1 MIWLAFPGGTA
12 GSIRY
17 RELDRMKEKL
27 QHLMIK
33 QHIHWRDPK
42 STYSSSGH
50 RFRAIVSKEESI
62 EQKAMSIM
70 VKPVEK
76 ILVRYERVPRDFFNL
91 LEPAYVISNSRT
103 SSPIFSNSNG
113 KRDNYSSSRQIH
125 GGVFLILARYLSH
138 ERWLWNLKVA
148 MDRQSSA
155 AAIPLSPSAVVR
167 IHSTLVRTRLLQGF
181 YFAHSKNGIQGCANG

>member
-1 MIWLAFPGGTA
+1 
-12 GSIRY
+12 
-17 RELDRMKEKL
+17 
-27 QHLMIK
+27 
-33 QHIHWRDPK
+33 
-42 STYSSSGH
+42 
-50 RFRAIVSKEESI
+50 
-62 EQKAMSIM
+62 M

-91 LEPAYVISNSRT
+91 LEPAYITSDSRT
-103 SSPIFSNSNG
+103 SSPIFNRG
-113 KRDNYSSSRQIH
+113 KAAAAAENHSSSKQIN

-148 MDRQSSA
+148 LDRQGGAA

-181 YFAHSKNGIQGCANG
+181 YFAHSKNGIQG